1 MRELFRNNNFKLLFA
16 GNLVSEI
23 GNSLFGIALSFYILD
38 LTDSS
43 LSMGLFLFVII
54 GTRVLFSPL
63 AGVLVDRWN
72 RVRVIYMTD
81 FIRAGLYVLLGFYIA
96 TNPTLDNIIISLYI
110 IGILS
115 SINAA
120 FFGPAIT
127 SALPEIV
134 GEDMLQAANGAQSII
149 QSLQSII
156 GVILGA
162 AIYAFFGIWWVIII
176 NAVSFGLSGFSEM
189 FIKAKY
195 RKEKTAEEIAIQ
207 NGRGLTEDF
216 VDSVKYIKN
225 RTGLFNLVGYS
236 LVLNFAF
243 TPLFAIGIPFLF
255 KIDLARINAEM
266 EYAYSN
272 VAFSIAMLIAGLIVG
287 SMKIKSISS
296 TLRVGLLMLSLS
308 FAFVAL
314 SMYLG
319 SSRILD
325 FGWFYT
331 MFIIGMIVL
340 AAFMMLTNV
349 PLNTGLVKIVDP
361 NYRGR
366 VFSTISAIAGGAIPI
381 SMIVGGVIVEY
392 YGISALGLF
401 CVIVML
407 YPTFGFL
414 TNKKVKTL
422 LDSIDQHI
430 EESAV
435 NKEESLLWDL

>member
-195 RKEKTAEEIAIQ
+195 RKEKTAEELAIQ

>member
-110 IGILS
+110 IGIFS

-120 FFGPAIT
+120 FFGPAMT

-287 SMKIKSISS
+287 SMKIKSINS
-296 TLRVGLLMLSLS
+296 TLKVGLLMLSLS